1 VRMVEQAGC
10 GRHGSHSGKGGG
22 DERQRAAVDARVG
35 SRGGAWVAE
44 QLGKSSG
51 QGSFAAAAMARGGS
65 VCEHAWGAR
74 LHFTS
79 SRGVIS
85 LRGEGTAMER
95 GPRVASQRGG
105 GGVGSTAAALTEGV
119 RARRGS
125 AWRMGIGACRGEPT
139 KARATALSPAT
150 WPRRTGPRQMR
161 RWSVRAPGSLE
172 VPIQREFGPKNL
184 QTFE

>member
-10 GRHGSHSGKGGG
+10 GRHGSHSGEGGG

-105 GGVGSTAAALTEGV
+105 GGREHG
-119 RARRGS
+119 GS
-125 AWRMGIGACRGEPT
+125 AHGRGPRAAWLCVAHGDWRLSRGTDQGTSDSSLACHMASTYGPAADAT
-139 KARATALSPAT
+139 LVGARAGQP
-150 WPRRTGPRQMR
+150 
-161 RWSVRAPGSLE
+161 
-172 VPIQREFGPKNL
+172 
-184 QTFE
+184 